1 MVFNTGNLPPPV
13 AAPAPAA
20 APAQTPPQAAPV
32 PPVEAPM
39 PPTQTPPVP
48 PTIPPAQTPP
58 QAAPTT
64 APPAAAAAGGTD
76 DFILAPLNKLFFLH
90 TDGWKMEL
98 VNGDILGRA
107 AGGHV
112 DMLGGNRFISGTHAK
127 ITLEN
132 STWYI
137 ADQQSKNKTFVNSA
151 EAAPFTPVPL
161 KNNDIVQMANLKF
174 VVRIV

>member
-13 AAPAPAA
+13 AAPTPAA

-32 PPVEAPM
+32 PPVEAP
-39 PPTQTPPVP
+39 PPAQTPPVP
-48 PTIPPAQTPP
+48 PPIPPAQTPP
-58 QAAPTT
+58 QAAP
-64 APPAAAAAGGTD
+64 AMPPPAAAAAGGTD

-112 DMLGGNRFISGTHAK
+112 DMLGGSRFISGTHAK
-127 ITLEN
+127 ISNQNGQWFIT
-132 STWYI
+132 
-137 ADQQSKNKTFVNSA
+137 DQQSKNKTFVNSA

-161 KNNDIVQMANLKF
+161 KNNDIVQMANFKF